1 MEGECH
7 FLEGN
12 LRAKKQVK
20 YAKILLQEAG
30 IEPERLHMYNM
41 GASDATLF
49 KAAADEMTQ
58 VALELGPSKIKK
70 KAVAN

>member
-20 YAKILLQEAG
+20 YAKRLLAEAG
-30 IEPERLHMYNM
+30 IEPERLRMYNM
-41 GASDATLF
+41 GASDAILF

-58 VALELGPSKIKK
+58 VARELGPNRVGKK
-70 KAVAN
+70 TVAN

>member
-20 YAKILLQEAG
+20 YARMLLEEAG
-30 IEPERLHMYNM
+30 IEPERLRMFNM
-41 GASDATLF
+41 SASDATLF
-49 KAAADEMTQ
+49 KGAVEEMTQ
-58 VALELGPSKIKK
+58 VARELGPNKIGK
-70 KAVAN
+70 KAAA